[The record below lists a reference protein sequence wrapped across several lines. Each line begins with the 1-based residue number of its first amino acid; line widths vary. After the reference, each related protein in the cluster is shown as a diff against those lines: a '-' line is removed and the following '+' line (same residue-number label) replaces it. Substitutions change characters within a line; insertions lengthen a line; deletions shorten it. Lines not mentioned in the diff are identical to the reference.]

1 MAQFDHTIILGS
13 ESATSRFAAAL
24 GARLAAG
31 DTILLEGGI
40 GAGKT
45 HFARALILS
54 RLAAPEDIPSPTFTL
69 VQTYEAKDGVE
80 LWHADLYRL
89 TDPSELEE
97 LGLTDAFEEAICL
110 IEWPDRLGSLRPAS
124 ALTLRLDLTAQ
135 ESERVLHMS
144 GPARWS
150 FLKELSF
157 T

>member
-1 MAQFDHTIILGS
+1 MAQFEHSTLLGS
-13 ESATSRFAAAL
+13 EAITSRFAAAL

-31 DTILLEGGI
+31 DTVLLQGGI

-45 HFARALILS
+45 HLARALILS
-54 RLAAPEDIPSPTFTL
+54 RLALPEDIPSPTFTL
-69 VQTYEAKDGVE
+69 VQTYHAKDETE

-97 LGLTDAFEEAICL
+97 LGLTDAFEDAICL
-110 IEWPDRLGSLRPAS
+110 IEWPDRLGSLRPAD
-124 ALTLRLDLTAQ
+124 ALTLTLELTAQ
-135 ESERVLHMS
+135 EGERTLHLS

-150 FLKELSF
+150 FLKELDF

>member
-1 MAQFDHTIILGS
+1 MAQFDHTVILGS

-24 GARLAAG
+24 GARLSAG

-54 RLAAPEDIPSPTFTL
+54 RLSVPEDVPSPTFTL
-69 VQTYEAKDGVE
+69 VQTYETSDGTE

-89 TDPSELEE
+89 TDPSELDE

-135 ESERVLHMS
+135 DGERVLHMS